1 VLLKYIRQTGSWIC
15 ILWIVLALCS
25 CQNGEEPVEHIE
37 AFIVEDVMITADGLN
52 MPSGYKKV
60 NSITNHEDNQ
70 GATLS
75 RVRAIE
81 DYYDSE
87 GKFVKTRVYDQSH
100 KRWKNIPNEDSS
112 SQEKELET
120 PLTIHIP
127 DNHSWTPVQL
137 SDQQKDEIKA
147 HVIKHTQKW

>member
-1 VLLKYIRQTGSWIC
+1 MLPKYLRQTGSWIC

-25 CQNGEEPVEHIE
+25 CRNGGERVEHIE
-37 AFIVEDVMITADGLN
+37 AFIVEDMMITADGLY

-75 RVRAIE
+75 RIRAIE

-127 DNHSWTPVQL
+127 DDHAWTPVQL
-137 SDQQKDEIKA
+137 TDQQKDEIKA
-147 HVIKHTQKW
+147 HVIKHTKKW

>member
-1 VLLKYIRQTGSWIC
+1 MLPKYLRQTGSWIC

-25 CQNGEEPVEHIE
+25 CRNGGERVEHIE
-37 AFIVEDVMITADGLN
+37 AFIVEDMMITADGLY

-87 GKFVKTRVYDQSH
+87 GRFIKTRVYDQSH
-100 KRWKNIPNEDSS
+100 KRWKNIPNEDAS

-127 DNHSWTPVQL
+127 DDHAWTPVQL
-137 SDQQKDEIKA
+137 TDQQKDEIKA
-147 HVIKHTQKW
+147 HVIKHTKKW

>member
-1 VLLKYIRQTGSWIC
+1 MLLKYIRQTGSWIC

-25 CQNGEEPVEHIE
+25 CQNGGERVEHIE

-81 DYYDSE
+81 DYYDSG

-127 DNHSWTPVQL
+127 DNHSWTPVEL

>member
-1 VLLKYIRQTGSWIC
+1 MLLKNIRQTGSWLC

-25 CQNGEEPVEHIE
+25 CRNGGERVEHIE
-37 AFIVEDVMITADGLN
+37 AFIVEDMMITAEGLYV
-52 MPSGYKKV
+52 PSGYKKV

-87 GKFVKTRVYDQSH
+87 GKFMKTRVYDQSH

-112 SQEKELET
+112 SQEKELEK

-127 DNHSWTPVQL
+127 DDHGWKPAQL
-137 SDQQKDEIKA
+137 TDQQKDEIKA